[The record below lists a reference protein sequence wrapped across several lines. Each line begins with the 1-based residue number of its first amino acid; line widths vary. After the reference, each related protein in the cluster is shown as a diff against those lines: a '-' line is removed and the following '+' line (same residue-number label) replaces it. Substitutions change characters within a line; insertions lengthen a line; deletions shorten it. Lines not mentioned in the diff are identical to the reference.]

1 MAERI
6 YVMNED
12 GSLEPLTEKSFDTE
26 DILQRLIADYPE
38 LLDGEQIRPRDPRRW
53 LLVAR
58 EKGIADA
65 PDSGNRWSVDHLMI
79 DQDAVPTFV
88 EVKRSS
94 NSEIRRSVVGQMLD
108 YAAHATETMGVAE
121 IRRDFGAKYGDN
133 AEDVLHDF
141 LQPGADADPDAI
153 AEAFWDL
160 LATNLAAKRVRL
172 LFVADRI
179 PDELVRVV
187 EFLNEQMPRIEVL
200 AVQIKQFQGATLR
213 TLVPQVIGRTAA
225 AEPKSGPTRRARLTM
240 EQFYE
245 ELPDHAAVQ
254 AARQLIA
261 AAEKRGGI
269 VKRMQSSLTVSV
281 QSTRRNAPLTV
292 AWLFP
297 TMNSYWGG
305 LKGFTI
311 GQVNWVELPEETQA
325 KFDALYSQMSRD
337 GFAEEVGSSKT
348 GGSRGWAIDPAV
360 VAQHIDLVQER
371 LAQAIAILQS
381 V

>member
-6 YVMNED
+6 YVMNEG
-12 GSLEPLTEKSFDTE
+12 GSLEPLTEKSSDTE

-53 LLVAR
+53 LVVTR
-58 EKGIADA
+58 EKGTADA
-65 PDSGNRWSVDHLMI
+65 PDSGNWWSVDHLMV

-121 IRRDFGAKYGDN
+121 IRRDFEAKYGDN

-141 LQPGADADPDAI
+141 SQSGADGDPDAI
-153 AEAFWDL
+153 ADAFWDL

-200 AVQIKQFQGATLR
+200 AVQIKHFQGATLR
-213 TLVPQVIGRTAA
+213 TLVPLVIGRTAA
-225 AEPKSGPTRRARLTM
+225 VEPKPGPTRRARLTM

-245 ELPDHAAVQ
+245 KLPDHAAVQ

-269 VKRMQSSLTVSV
+269 VNRMESSLTVSV
-281 QSTRRNAPLTV
+281 QSTLRNAPLTV
-292 AWLFP
+292 AWLFGP
-297 TMNSYWGG
+297 PS
-305 LKGFTI
+305 
-311 GQVNWVELPEETQA
+311 PP
-325 KFDALYSQMSRD
+325 
-337 GFAEEVGSSKT
+337 GS
-348 GGSRGWAIDPAV
+348 V
-360 VAQHIDLVQER
+360 VP
-371 LAQAIAILQS
+371 
-381 V
+381 